1 MPEIRKEV
9 QFLEVIKKLIT
20 YKLFKK
26 FTSHI
31 DKINLLIASVAL
43 NRNQIQLTGFY
54 MRATLAIN
62 GLTSQYFLV
71 VDLSLT
77 FLIH

>member
-26 FTSHI
+26 FTNHI
-31 DKINLLIASVAL
+31 DKINLIIASVAL
-43 NRNQIQLTGFY
+43 TQKPNSIDWFLYEGNTG
-54 MRATLAIN
+54 N
-62 GLTSQYFLV
+62 
-71 VDLSLT
+71 
-77 FLIH
+77 

>member
-1 MPEIRKEV
+1 MPEIREEV

-26 FTSHI
+26 FTNHI

-43 NRNQIQLTGFY
+43 TQKPNSIDWFLYEGNTG
-54 MRATLAIN
+54 N
-62 GLTSQYFLV
+62 
-71 VDLSLT
+71 
-77 FLIH
+77 

>member
-26 FTSHI
+26 FTNHI

-43 NRNQIQLTGFY
+43 TQKPNSIDWFLYEGNTG
-54 MRATLAIN
+54 N
-62 GLTSQYFLV
+62 
-71 VDLSLT
+71 
-77 FLIH
+77 

>member
-43 NRNQIQLTGFY
+43 TQKPNSIDWFLYEGNTG
-54 MRATLAIN
+54 N
-62 GLTSQYFLV
+62 
-71 VDLSLT
+71 
-77 FLIH
+77 

>member
-26 FTSHI
+26 FTNHI

-43 NRNQIQLTGFY
+43 TQKPNSIDWFLYVGNTG
-54 MRATLAIN
+54 N
-62 GLTSQYFLV
+62 
-71 VDLSLT
+71 
-77 FLIH
+77 